1 MVGGLSPVPEGL
13 RAARVEI
20 DAIDDAM
27 VDLLVRRLKVVEKV
41 VAIKAEAGI
50 PALLPDRVEE
60 VVERVCAR
68 ARSLGLPPDLPES
81 LWREIIAWTIRYE
94 NTHLPTGAPGASD

>member
-1 MVGGLSPVPEGL
+1 MSDDTRHGGSGSAVPPGL
-13 RAARVEI
+13 AQARVEI

-27 VDLLVRRLKVVEKV
+27 VDLLARRLAVVERV
-41 VAIKAEAGI
+41 VAIKTEAGI

-68 ARSLGLPPDLPES
+68 AAGAGVPSDLVES
-81 LWREIIAWTIRYE
+81 LWRHLIDWTVGYE
-94 NTHLPTGAPGASD
+94 NKRLS